1 MIALLPS
8 LSLPVFL
15 LNFPTSCNP
24 FLSVCSA
31 RLAIYCDGVLRGE
44 KGVAEDEATAKLTA
58 LMALFR
64 LVAAKDVFEA
74 FYKAS
79 LAKRL
84 LSNKSQS
91 FDLEVSA
98 CEWVSFLEAFKV
110 LQENEIDTW
119 ISIYVVR

>member
-74 FYKAS
+74 FYKSS

-91 FDLEVSA
+91 FDLEVWEREGLRMS
-98 CEWVSFLEAFKV
+98 V
-110 LQENEIDTW
+110 LLVALNGSYLSLMTNRA
-119 ISIYVVR
+119 SL